1 MRLNMQYIFE
11 EGQAQGKKLLLLHG
25 TGGDETSLLEIAHY
39 LDEGATVLSFRGTIQ
54 EAGMNRFFKR
64 NGLNQFDLVSL
75 EAESDRLIQVI
86 LSVSEEKKI
95 PLEEWTIVG
104 YSNGANIA
112 AHILLERHF
121 AIKQAILFHPMS
133 LGVDTQQFS
142 LSDKKLWLSI
152 SENDPIISAEAFD
165 QLIQQLEK
173 RQANLTITST
183 SAGHQLTMDEIN
195 QAKKWLSEH

>member
-1 MRLNMQYIFE
+1 MQYIFE

-39 LDEGATVLSFRGTIQ
+39 LDEGSTVLSFRGTIQ

>member
-1 MRLNMQYIFE
+1 MRYIFE

-75 EAESDRLIQVI
+75 EAESDRLLQMI

-95 PLEEWTIVG
+95 PVEDWTIVG

-112 AHILLERHF
+112 AHMLLERHF

-133 LGVDTQQFS
+133 LGVDTQKFS
-142 LSDKKLWLSI
+142 LSEKKLWLSI

>member
-1 MRLNMQYIFE
+1 MQYIFE

-75 EAESDRLIQVI
+75 EAESDRLLQMI

-95 PLEEWTIVG
+95 SVEDWTIVG

-112 AHILLERHF
+112 AHMLLERHF

-133 LGVDTQQFS
+133 LGVDTQKFS
-142 LSDKKLWLSI
+142 LSEKKLWLSI

-183 SAGHQLTMDEIN
+183 STGHQLTMDEIN

>member
-1 MRLNMQYIFE
+1 MQYIFE

-75 EAESDRLIQVI
+75 EAESDRLLQMI

-95 PLEEWTIVG
+95 SVEDWTIVG

-112 AHILLERHF
+112 AHMLLERHF

-133 LGVDTQQFS
+133 LGVDTQKFS
-142 LSDKKLWLSI
+142 LSEKKLWLSI

-183 SAGHQLTMDEIN
+183 NTGHQLTMDEIN

>member
-1 MRLNMQYIFE
+1 MQYIFE

>member
-1 MRLNMQYIFE
+1 MRYIFE

-75 EAESDRLIQVI
+75 EAESDRLLQMI
-86 LSVSEEKKI
+86 LSVSEEKEI
-95 PLEEWTIVG
+95 PVEDWTIVG

-112 AHILLERHF
+112 AHMLLERHF

-133 LGVDTQQFS
+133 LGVDTQKFS
-142 LSDKKLWLSI
+142 LSEKKLWLSI

-183 SAGHQLTMDEIN
+183 STGHQLTMDEIN

>member
-1 MRLNMQYIFE
+1 MQYIFE

-25 TGGDETSLLEIAHY
+25 TGSDETSLLEIAHY

>member
-1 MRLNMQYIFE
+1 MQYIFE

-75 EAESDRLIQVI
+75 EAESDRLLQMI

-95 PLEEWTIVG
+95 PVEDWTIVG

-112 AHILLERHF
+112 AHMLLERHF

-133 LGVDTQQFS
+133 LGVDTQKFS
-142 LSDKKLWLSI
+142 LSEKKLWLSI

>member
-1 MRLNMQYIFE
+1 MQYIFE

-75 EAESDRLIQVI
+75 EAESDRLIQMI

>member
-1 MRLNMQYIFE
+1 MQYIFE

-64 NGLNQFDLVSL
+64 NRLNQFDLVSL
-75 EAESDRLIQVI
+75 EAESDRLIQMI
-86 LSVSEEKKI
+86 LSISEEKKI

>member
-1 MRLNMQYIFE
+1 MQYIFE

-75 EAESDRLIQVI
+75 EAESDRLLQMI

-95 PLEEWTIVG
+95 PVEDWTIVG

-112 AHILLERHF
+112 AHMLLERHF

-133 LGVDTQQFS
+133 LGVDTQKFS
-142 LSDKKLWLSI
+142 LSEKKLWLSI

-173 RQANLTITST
+173 RQANLTIKSTST
-183 SAGHQLTMDEIN
+183 GHQLTMDEIN

>member
-1 MRLNMQYIFE
+1 MQYIFE

-75 EAESDRLIQVI
+75 EAESDRLLQMI

-95 PLEEWTIVG
+95 PVEDWTIVG

-133 LGVDTQQFS
+133 LGVDTQKFS
-142 LSDKKLWLSI
+142 LSEKKLWLSI